1 MINIKYSVN
10 NNLGDKL
17 NIDLFSYLTSDNINY
32 CNVTS
37 KLSGI
42 IGIGSI
48 LQWARPNDIIWGTG
62 FISANDKPG
71 YLISTNGTINIR
83 AVRGP
88 LTLSKLKTMGLT
100 DKTVPYCDPG
110 VLYPIIF
117 NIHRCK
123 SNNKIGI
130 IPHEI
135 DFKKFQNQKMPNN
148 MAIINVNDDSRSVIT
163 QIATCD
169 KIISSSLHG
178 IIIAESLGIDAAWCE
193 FSTNVIG

>member
-1 MINIKYSVN
+1 
-10 NNLGDKL
+10 
-17 NIDLFSYLTSDNINY
+17 
-32 CNVTS
+32 
-37 KLSGI
+37 
-42 IGIGSI
+42 
-48 LQWARPNDIIWGTG
+48 
-62 FISANDKPG
+62 
-71 YLISTNGTINIR
+71 
-83 AVRGP
+83 
-88 LTLSKLKTMGLT
+88 MGLT

-130 IPHEI
+130 IPHDI